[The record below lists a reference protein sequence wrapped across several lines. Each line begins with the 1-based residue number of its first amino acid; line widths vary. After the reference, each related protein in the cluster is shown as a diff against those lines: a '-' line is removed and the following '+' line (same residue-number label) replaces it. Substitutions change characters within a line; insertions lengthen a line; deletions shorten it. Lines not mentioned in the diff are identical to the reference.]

1 MEIFDI
7 NQPPKPPKS
16 AKKLLSILLISFL
29 ALLVTVN
36 AALAIDVNYNGYGF
50 NVPDIR
56 DYPKVSNAIN
66 EHGDPDLIIV
76 EQPIVVNRPEPTF
89 GGCFISTGKGLLPDH
104 DCDDIPNFA
113 DNCPAVPNT
122 GQQDQTG
129 NGIGDACD
137 LFIDFIQPE
146 PPVSLQGRSLMTTVG
161 ITNYRE
167 YDMRNL
173 NVIVEIPT
181 LGMQENSRV
190 TNLPRVSSVAKE
202 LQMRIPICARPG
214 EHMMRVTIEYPFTA
228 GQKEVFVKELPIAVE
243 RSGLCPLEQN
253 DKTIVDVLELQDIKP
268 EGGVYPFIVHNK
280 ENIDKQ
286 YVLSIEGT
294 NPWGYSQIEPRTT
307 FIVKAGQTMEGAI
320 TVWANEGYEGEHAFT
335 LTVQA
340 KDDIKQQQLIA
351 DIPEKEK
358 RNNIAL
364 LTWAFAGVIALA
376 IIVGVGLVV
385 ARKTKS

>member
-1 MEIFDI
+1 MAEFDI
-7 NQPPKPPKS
+7 NQPPKPPRNV
-16 AKKLLSILLISFL
+16 KKTFGILFISLLAMLL
-29 ALLVTVN
+29 TVN
-36 AALAIDVNYNGYGF
+36 AALAIDVNYNGYDYDL
-50 NVPDIR
+50 PDIK
-56 DYPKVSNAIN
+56 DYPKVQNAIE
-66 EHGDPDLIIV
+66 EHGDTDLVIV

-167 YDMRNL
+167 YDLRNL

-181 LGMQENSRV
+181 LGISQNDRV
-190 TNLPRVSSVAKE
+190 TTLPRVTSVAKE
-202 LQMRIPICARPG
+202 IQMRIPVCARPG
-214 EHMMRVTIEYPFTA
+214 EHTMKVTIEYPFTA
-228 GQKEVFVKELPIAVE
+228 GQKEVFVKELPIAVD

-253 DKTIVDVLELQDIKP
+253 DKTIIDILELQDIKP
-268 EGGVYPFIVHNK
+268 DGGVYPFIIHNK
-280 ENIDKQ
+280 ENEDKA

-294 NPWGYSQIEPRTT
+294 KPWGYSQIEPGTMI
-307 FIVKAGQTMEGAI
+307 IVPAGQTREGAV
-320 TVWANEGYEGEHAFT
+320 TVWANEGYTGEHAFT

-340 KDDIKQQQLIA
+340 KDDIKQQQLLA
-351 DIPEKEK
+351 DIPEEEK
-358 RNNIAL
+358 TNNIAV
-364 LTWAFAGVIALA
+364 LTWVFVGIIALA
-376 IIVGVGLVV
+376 IIVGVGIIV
-385 ARKTKS
+385 ARKVKA